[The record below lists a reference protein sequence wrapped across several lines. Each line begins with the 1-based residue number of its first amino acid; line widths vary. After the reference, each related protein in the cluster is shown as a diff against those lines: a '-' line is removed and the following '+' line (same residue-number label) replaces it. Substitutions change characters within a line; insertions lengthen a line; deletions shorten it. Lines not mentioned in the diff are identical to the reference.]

1 MSNQIFR
8 EKSMERVASPEQLND
23 YIRVTSPS
31 VWIILL
37 AMLVL
42 LAGILVWSVF
52 GRVKIHNAEGGEET
66 VAPITYVTN

>member
-1 MSNQIFR
+1 
-8 EKSMERVASPEQLND
+8 MERVASPEKLND

-52 GRVKIHNAEGGEET
+52 GRVEIHNPEGGEES

>member
-52 GRVKIHNAEGGEET
+52 GRVEIHNPEGGEEA
-66 VAPITYVTN
+66 VAPIT